1 MNQRER
7 NRTEFA
13 DTGLLEIIDLFK
25 REFDVKVLGAVNDET
40 GYSVGC
46 DLGPRREDERNPK
59 AAER

>member
-7 NRTEFA
+7 NRKEFA

-25 REFDVKVLGAVNDET
+25 REFNAKVLGAVNDET

-46 DLGPRREDERNPK
+46 ILWRRPDDDESYP
-59 AAER
+59 ER